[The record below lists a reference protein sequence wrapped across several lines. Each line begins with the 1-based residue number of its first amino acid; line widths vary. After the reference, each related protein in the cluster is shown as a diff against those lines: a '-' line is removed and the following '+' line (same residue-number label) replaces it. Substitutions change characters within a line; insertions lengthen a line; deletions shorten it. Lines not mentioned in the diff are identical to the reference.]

1 MFYRITQNNWIGVY
15 YTRLD
20 RSFHNFLWALLVH
33 INFLNNSCNF
43 ILYVVTGPSFRKQL
57 IEMFTF
63 SKKQTFTRT
72 TTTTKTNHT
81 VPPND
86 FNESQSSASID
97 KSELNPRCLGSNN

>member
-1 MFYRITQNNWIGVY
+1 MFYRITQNNWIEVY

-20 RSFHNFLWALLVH
+20 RSFHNFLWALLVL
-33 INFLNNSCNF
+33 INFFNNSCNF

-63 SKKQTFTRT
+63 SKKQTLTR

-81 VPPND
+81 ITPNNHD
-86 FNESQSSASID
+86 ESQASVSTI
-97 KSELNPRCLGSNN
+97 KSELNPRQLGFNN